1 MGRRMYSYCMN
12 YKRGPESD
20 RETVTGPGLG
30 WFGGGAWGR
39 EGLLQMW
46 GGGRKRVRRWGWG
59 AQGLGEGRVVML
71 ALTASMGQDS
81 DNSWMQEGRGGENP
95 GPLSRRCWT

>member
-1 MGRRMYSYCMN
+1 M
-12 YKRGPESD
+12 E
-20 RETVTGPGLG
+20 EGPG
-30 WFGGGAWGR
+30 GR

-46 GGGRKRVRRWGWG
+46 GGGVGRKRVRMWGWG

-71 ALTASMGQDS
+71 ALTTSMGQDS
-81 DNSWMQEGRGGENP
+81 DTSWMQVGRGGENP